1 MNEIIE
7 SRKNEVKCFLEYY
20 KNNISFHE
28 YEYFDFNLLHLLPF
42 RNCENLQEEIN
53 VFKNYLGIEIENFF
67 YAIIAALILSGLN
80 YTIKPILIYWTLP
93 LSVMTFGIAYP
104 IVNMIILKLC
114 DIIMGSSFNINGF
127 FATFV
132 IAIFI
137 SGLKIILD
145 NIITKN
151 VGR

>member
-1 MNEIIE
+1 
-7 SRKNEVKCFLEYY
+7 
-20 KNNISFHE
+20 
-28 YEYFDFNLLHLLPF
+28 
-42 RNCENLQEEIN
+42 
-53 VFKNYLGIEIENFF
+53 
-67 YAIIAALILSGLN
+67 
-80 YTIKPILIYWTLP
+80 
-93 LSVMTFGIAYP
+93 
-104 IVNMIILKLC
+104 
-114 DIIMGSSFNINGF
+114 MGSSFNINGF